1 MSKINNIEI
10 VRALMCGLA
19 FFSITRLVELFGTT
33 VIEDKEKQKRL
44 ITELS
49 IAVVFLIIIRTLY

>member
-1 MSKINNIEI
+1 MSEIKNIEL

-19 FFSITRLVELFGTT
+19 FFSITRLVELFGTA

-44 ITELS
+44 ITELV
-49 IAVVFLIIIRTLY
+49 IAFIFLFIIRTLY